1 MYFVSGASGKTGG
14 ALVRLLRRAGREVRT
29 LTRSAERAGP
39 LSAAGV
45 EVVVGDGAD
54 PAVLARALH
63 GVEKAVLIYPNGR
76 HQGELERALV
86 DAAVAA
92 GTRHLVKLSSM
103 EAMPDTTNPVHR
115 MHYESE
121 QHIRASGLDF
131 TMIRPN
137 FFMQNLLGNAATVR
151 SEGRFFLPLGAGAA
165 AMTDVRDVAEVIAR
179 VLEQPGHAGRIYAI
193 TGPEVLNFTQVAA
206 QFSAVLGRPIEY
218 VAQDPEAY
226 KAYLGQ
232 FLRDPWH
239 LEAVCA
245 IFREIREGYV
255 APATDTFR
263 KLIGRPPTD
272 LATFIRDHFAAF
284 AAPGAAGS

>member
-14 ALVRLLRRAGREVRT
+14 ALVRALRRAGREVRT
-29 LTRSAERAGP
+29 LTRNPERAGP
-39 LSAAGV
+39 LAAAGV

-54 PAVLARALH
+54 PAVLARALR
-63 GVEKAVLIYPNGR
+63 GVEKAVVIYPNGR

-103 EAMPDTTNPVHR
+103 EALPDTTNPVHR
-115 MHYESE
+115 IHYESE
-121 QHIRASGLDF
+121 QYIRASGLDF

-137 FFMQNLLGNAATVR
+137 FFMQNLLGNAATIR
-151 SEGRFFLPLGAGAA
+151 GAGKFFLPLGAGAA
-165 AMTDVRDVAEVIAR
+165 AMTDVRDVAEVIAH
-179 VLEQPGHAGRIYAI
+179 VLERPGHTGQVYAI
-193 TGPEVLNFTQVAA
+193 TGPAVLDFTQVAA

-218 VAQDPEAY
+218 VDQDPEAY

-239 LEAVCA
+239 LDAVCA

-255 APATDTFR
+255 APATDTFQ
-263 KLIGRPPTD
+263 KLMGRPPTD
-272 LATFIRDHFAAF
+272 LASFVRDHIAAF
-284 AAPGAAGS
+284 AAPTAAGV